1 MINTETPRTGRAPG
15 FEIYSKWRDYLVST
29 RGLLPAISLAAGFLL
44 WEVLGRAGISSAL
57 PPFSEVLTAIGEE
70 WSNPAFWSAT
80 VTTLSAIAVGLP
92 IAIVLGILVG
102 MLMGMFRW
110 IEWLFN
116 PYVSIFLSVPLTAL
130 VPIFL
135 LLFGLTSTAVIVAVF
150 IYTFFVVVLNTHAG
164 VTNVDRNLLDM
175 ARSFGTK
182 RWLVIRRVV
191 MPSALGLTLAGV
203 RIAVGRAVKGAI
215 VTEQIIGLL
224 GLGGRVQRLGGAFA
238 VDKLYAVVLFIG
250 VLGLVSME
258 LMRLVERSRE
268 STRPG

>member
-1 MINTETPRTGRAPG
+1 MSQPSATTPLNSGLERYNRL
-15 FEIYSKWRDYLVST
+15 RDYLVAK
-29 RGLLPAISLAAGFLL
+29 RGLLPAISLTVGFLL
-44 WEVLGRAGISSAL
+44 WELLGRADISSAL
-57 PPFSEVLTAIGEE
+57 PAFSDVLTAIGEE
-70 WSNPAFWSAT
+70 WSTEAFWSAT
-80 VTTLSAIAVGLP
+80 ITTLTEIAVGLP
-92 IAIVLGILVG
+92 IAIVLGLLVG

-110 IEWLFN
+110 VEWLFN

-135 LLFGLTSTAVIVAVF
+135 LLFGLSKTAVIVAVF
-150 IYTFFVVVLNTHAG
+150 VYTFFVVVLNTHAG

-182 RWLVIRRVV
+182 QTLLIRRVV
-191 MPSALGLTLAGV
+191 IPSALGLILAGV

-250 VLGLVSME
+250 ILGLVSME

-268 STRPG
+268 NARPG